1 MIESTV
7 ITPEEDDLSAVSGWM
22 YADLLIALM
31 VVFLATITFVPQSAY
46 FSQFGSKANGNPY
59 FYTYSRV
66 VQDKP
71 LSILVEN
78 NQLPDLNALVAEF
91 KSKNGIAKD
100 ATIAYVQIVGAY
112 KTNLETQENGV
123 SRALSLSQKIENTYH
138 DLFATAS
145 TTFNTTT
152 SIPPNQAVIRVLFA
166 EVVSV
171 GKD

>member
-1 MIESTV
+1 MQTTLSA
-7 ITPEEDDLSAVSGWM
+7 PQDEEDLTGSAGWM

-31 VVFLATITFVPQSAY
+31 VIFLATITFVPQSTY
-46 FSQFGSKANGNPY
+46 FTQYGSKTTGNPY

-66 VQDKP
+66 VKDRP

-78 NQLPDLNALVAEF
+78 NQLPDFTSLLSEF
-91 KSKNGIAKD
+91 KAKNGIAKD
-100 ATIAYVQIVGAY
+100 ATVAYVQIVGAY
-112 KTNLETQENGV
+112 KSNLETQQDGV
-123 SRALSLSQKIENTYH
+123 SRALALSQKIESTYK

-171 GKD
+171 GKG